1 MQAAGSFTLIAAF
14 VGIATLAIALGV
26 IIAAPIVAVPF
37 FVLGFAVFLF
47 WRGKRRADVTLSERA
62 GTHVPSTE
70 EAAADPVGDS
80 GVAAAAGSGAASRR
94 HARAPGS

>member
-1 MQAAGSFTLIAAF
+1 M
-14 VGIATLAIALGV
+14 
-26 IIAAPIVAVPF
+26 
-37 FVLGFAVFLF
+37 
-47 WRGKRRADVTLSERA
+47 TLSERA
-62 GTHVPSTE
+62 GTHVPSTK